1 MTPEQ
6 CLALVAADTRVR
18 EAARDVVKACGYNT
32 EWIPRNI
39 LVASAT
45 LAVALAEHD
54 KEMEEHNGK

>member
-1 MTPEQ
+1 MTPEH

-18 EAARDVVKACGYNT
+18 EAARDVVNACGHNT

-45 LAVALAEHD
+45 LAVAMAEFD
-54 KEMEEHNGK
+54 NAMEEQK

>member
-6 CLALVAADTRVR
+6 CLALVAAYTRVR
-18 EAARDVVKACGYNT
+18 EAARDVVKACGHNT

-45 LAVALAEHD
+45 LAVSLAEFD
-54 KEMEEHNGK
+54 RAMEDGK